1 VTLTRDRNLES
12 TANVGLHRDQYHRY
26 LWNGDGPLVGVTTPL
41 KIQDTLIG
49 GDLASWGG
57 RIAATYILDHLSPG
71 SDRDAILARAV
82 GAVSEARDIGTAV
95 HARIEH
101 ILVGDTPQVPCLRH
115 PVSFGQ
121 VACQLLPEQVPP
133 YIYAFSSF
141 LSKYRPEFLLVEAM
155 VVNLTHRYAGTFDI
169 AAKMA
174 PYGMEGGGKRIAL
187 IDVKTGKAKASQR
200 LQLAGYAAG
209 EFIGYPGD
217 PEKHPIPRFQDYYIL
232 LLRPDGYELV
242 QQDVTRADRA
252 HFLNLVKTYRKLR
265 AWEGI

>member
-1 VTLTRDRNLES
+1 M
-12 TANVGLHRDQYHRY
+12 TASVGLTRDQYHRY
-26 LWNGDGPLVGVTTPL
+26 AWNGDGPLVGVTTPL

-57 RIAATYILDHLSPG
+57 GIVADYILSNPKAT
-71 SDRDAILARAV
+71 RDEALAKVR
-82 GAVSEARDIGTAV
+82 EARDIGTAV

-101 ILVGDTPQVPCLRH
+101 ILLNDTPSVPCPRH
-115 PVSFGQ
+115 PPSFGQ
-121 VACQLLPEQVPP
+121 VACQLLPDQVPP

-141 LSKYRPEFLLVEAM
+141 LAAKRPEFLLVEAM
-155 VVNLTHRYAGTFDI
+155 IVNLTHRFAGTFDI
-169 AAKMA
+169 AALLN
-174 PYGMEGGGKRIAL
+174 GRRAL

-209 EFIGYPGD
+209 EFIGYPDD
-217 PEKHPIPRFQDYYIL
+217 PEKHPIPKFQDYYIL

-252 HFLNLVKTYRKLR
+252 HFISLVKTYRKLR